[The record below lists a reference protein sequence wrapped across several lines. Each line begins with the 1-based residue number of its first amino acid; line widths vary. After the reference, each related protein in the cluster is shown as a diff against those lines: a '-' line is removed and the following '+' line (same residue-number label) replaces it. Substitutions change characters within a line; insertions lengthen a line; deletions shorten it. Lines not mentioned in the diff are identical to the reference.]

1 MGTEDPSN
9 SPGEQDPPAPT
20 ITPSADGTLDISA
33 LLSAM
38 GLGVIHSSNVH
49 PDGGAGALQIPVVG
63 DIPVTL
69 QISPSGGMPVTLQIP
84 GMEDIPVTLA
94 LPAAAPG
101 DEPGTIHAF
110 SPGTTAEPGL
120 MPGVTPVVSAT
131 PEASYSE
138 GNEVTGGYG
147 TADTMDDPV

>member
-1 MGTEDPSN
+1 MGTEDSSN
-9 SPGEQDPPAPT
+9 SPGGQDPPAPT
-20 ITPSADGTLDISA
+20 IKQSADGTLDISA

-38 GLGVIHSSNVH
+38 GLGAIHSSNVH
-49 PDGGAGALQIPVVG
+49 PDGGPGALQIPVVG

-94 LPAAAPG
+94 LSSAAPG
-101 DEPGTIHAF
+101 DESGTIHAV
-110 SPGTTAEPGL
+110 SPGTTAAPGL
-120 MPGVTPVVSAT
+120 MPGASPVVGTT